1 MMYFEQYSYLYLIG
15 IIPILIILWLLN
27 QKRLSNITAS
37 IGETWLVKRIAI
49 ASPLYL
55 QITKYGL
62 YLIAIL
68 LLIASL
74 ARPYI
79 LGIDEQTKNMSPTDV
94 VFVVDVSKS
103 MYVKDV
109 APDRLSRAKRLIK
122 DILDQLTSEQVGVV
136 VFAGKASTFIPL
148 TNDFYY
154 VSKAVDGISADLVSE
169 KGTSLSQALKISSL
183 IYRPITKEKRTKVMC
198 LISDGE
204 FHDDNVISL
213 ADTIRRSG
221 INMFTFGFGTPKG
234 GEVPLTTSTY
244 NDETERGADNQVIIS
259 QLHPDILFKIAGN
272 KPANYIQVADK
283 FNAASLFVQQLK
295 RIEYND
301 VVKTPKQF
309 FGLFLLVA
317 FIILVLET
325 CIPQIIKPVKIS
337 EL

>member
-1 MMYFEQYSYLYLIG
+1 MDFEQNSYLYLTV
-15 IIPILIILWLLN
+15 IIPVLIVLWLLN

-49 ASPLYL
+49 SSPLYL

-62 YLIAIL
+62 YLLAIL

-109 APDRLSRAKRLIK
+109 LPDRLSRAKRLMK
-122 DILDQLTSEQVGVV
+122 DIIDQLTSEQVGVV

-148 TNDFYY
+148 TNDYY
-154 VSKAVDGISADLVSE
+154 YATKTIEGVSADLVPES
-169 KGTSLSQALKISSL
+169 GTSLKQALKISSL
-183 IYRPITKEKRTKVMC
+183 IYDPKGKRTKVLC

-204 FHDDNVISL
+204 FHDDNAISF
-213 ADTIRRSG
+213 ADTLRRSG

-234 GEVPLTTSTY
+234 GEVPLTTSSF
-244 NDETERGADNQVIIS
+244 NDDNERGVDGQPIIS
-259 QLHPDILFKIAGN
+259 QLHPDNLFKIAG
-272 KPANYIQVADK
+272 KRPENYFQVVDK
-283 FNAASLFVQQLK
+283 FNASSLFVQQLK
-295 RIEYND
+295 RVEYND

>member
-1 MMYFEQYSYLYLIG
+1 MYFEQNSYLYLLG
-15 IIPILIILWLLN
+15 IIPVFIVLWLLN

-55 QITKYGL
+55 QITKYLL
-62 YLIAIL
+62 YLIAVL

-109 APDRLSRAKRLIK
+109 APDRLSRAKRLMK

-136 VFAGKASTFIPL
+136 VFAGKANTFIPL
-148 TNDFYY
+148 TNDYY
-154 VSKAVDGISADLVSE
+154 YASKAIDGVSADLVSE
-169 KGTSLSQALKISSL
+169 KGTSLRQALKISSL
-183 IYRPITKEKRTKVMC
+183 IYSPKEKRTKVMC

-234 GEVPLTTSTY
+234 GEVPLTTSAY
-244 NDETERGADNQVIIS
+244 NDETERGADNQAIIS
-259 QLHPDILFKIAGN
+259 QLHPEMLFKIAGN
-272 KPANYIQVADK
+272 KPGNYIQVADK

-295 RIEYND
+295 RVEYND
-301 VVKTPKQF
+301 VVKSPKQF